1 MVLKQAFTN
10 NILPT
15 VYRLDLNIFC
25 HLHQEYMLMFWFFFS
40 QTDLSTIDSLDLF
53 FNLYFIYQCRSICKL

>member
-10 NILPT
+10 NFLPT
-15 VYRLDLNIFC
+15 VYRLGQIDNGLRWNLNIFC

-53 FNLYFIYQCRSICKL
+53 FNL